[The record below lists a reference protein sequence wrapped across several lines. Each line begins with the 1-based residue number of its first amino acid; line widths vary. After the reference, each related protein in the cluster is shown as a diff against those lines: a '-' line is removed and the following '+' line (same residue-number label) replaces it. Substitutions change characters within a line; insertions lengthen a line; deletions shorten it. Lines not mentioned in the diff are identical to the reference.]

1 LSHINAYLGKYVEE
15 AIEYIFELKGIC
27 IGLWLITGMD
37 TKPTRNSGHGS
48 GDLLKR
54 LGLNRPELRAWAL
67 YDWANSAV
75 MTTIIAAV
83 FPIYFYR
90 VAGANLPEGVA
101 TQRFAAATFIAMFG
115 LALLAPV
122 LGPLADQSP
131 IKKRLL
137 GLFLS
142 VGAITT
148 AGMFFIHTGDWL
160 LALLLFVIVEI
171 AVAGTFVFYDS
182 LLPHIAAHDEIDRV
196 STTGYALG
204 YLGGG
209 VILALNLAWIS
220 HPEWLGLPHGDN
232 LSESEATLP
241 SRLAFLSVSVWW
253 VVFSIP
259 LFLRI
264 PEPSVAAD
272 RGNDV
277 ARSRLLQIRSTIVAL
292 GKHKQA
298 SLMLAAFLVYNE
310 GIGTIIKMAAIYG
323 AEIGLGTES
332 MVRSILLVQFIG
344 IPCTVLFGVLAG
356 KFGAKPSIF
365 LGLLV
370 YFVIAILGYV
380 MRTDF
385 QFLLL
390 AVLVG
395 LVQGGT
401 QALSRSLFASLIPK
415 ERSAQFFALF
425 GLSEKLAGI
434 LGPALFVLV
443 IELTGSSRNA
453 IASVILFFVAG
464 GLLLAKVDVAEGRAA
479 VARTE

>member
-1 LSHINAYLGKYVEE
+1 
-15 AIEYIFELKGIC
+15 
-27 IGLWLITGMD
+27 
-37 TKPTRNSGHGS
+37 
-48 GDLLKR
+48 
-54 LGLNRPELRAWAL
+54 
-67 YDWANSAV
+67 
-75 MTTIIAAV
+75 
-83 FPIYFYR
+83 
-90 VAGANLPEGVA
+90 
-101 TQRFAAATFIAMFG
+101 
-115 LALLAPV
+115 
-122 LGPLADQSP
+122 
-131 IKKRLL
+131 
-137 GLFLS
+137 
-142 VGAITT
+142 
-148 AGMFFIHTGDWL
+148 
-160 LALLLFVIVEI
+160 
-171 AVAGTFVFYDS
+171 
-182 LLPHIAAHDEIDRV
+182 
-196 STTGYALG
+196 
-204 YLGGG
+204 
-209 VILALNLAWIS
+209 
-220 HPEWLGLPHGDN
+220 
-232 LSESEATLP
+232 
-241 SRLAFLSVSVWW
+241 
-253 VVFSIP
+253 VFSVP

-292 GKHKQA
+292 GKYKQA

-344 IPCTVLFGVLAG
+344 IPCTILFGVLAG
-356 KFGAKPSIF
+356 KLGTKPSIF
-365 LGLLV
+365 IGLLV

-415 ERSAQFFALF
+415 QRSAQFFALF
-425 GLSEKLAGI
+425 ALSEKLAGI

>member
-1 LSHINAYLGKYVEE
+1 MRGAAGPEMISPA
-15 AIEYIFELKGIC
+15 
-27 IGLWLITGMD
+27 
-37 TKPTRNSGHGS
+37 PRNSTQKLH
-48 GDLLKR
+48 DILKR

-75 MTTIIAAV
+75 MTTIVAAV

-90 VAGANLPEGVA
+90 VAGADLPEGVA
-101 TQRFAAATFIAMFG
+101 TRRFAVATLIAMSA

-122 LGPLADQSP
+122 LGPLADQSA

-137 GLFLS
+137 GFFLS
-142 VGAITT
+142 VGAIAT
-148 AGMFFIHTGDWL
+148 AGMFFVHTGDWL
-160 LALLLFVIVEI
+160 LALVLFVIVEL

-209 VILALNLAWIS
+209 ALLALNLAWIA
-220 HPEWLGLPHGDN
+220 HPEWFGLPHGDDV
-232 LSESEATLP
+232 SEAEATLP
-241 SRLAFLSVSVWW
+241 SRLAFLSVSIWW
-253 VVFSIP
+253 VAFSLP

-264 PEPSVAAD
+264 PEPAIITNGEEGAAK
-272 RGNDV
+272 
-277 ARSRLLQIRSTIVAL
+277 SRFAQIRSTITAL
-292 GKHKQA
+292 RQYKQA
-298 SLMLAAFLVYNE
+298 ALMLAAFLVYNE

-332 MVRSILLVQFIG
+332 MVRSILIVQFVG
-344 IPCTVLFGVLAG
+344 IPCTILFGALAG
-356 KFGAKPSIF
+356 KLGTKPSIF
-365 LGLLV
+365 VGLSV
-370 YFVIAILGYV
+370 YLIIAILGYV
-380 MRTDF
+380 MQSDL

-415 ERSAQFFALF
+415 HKSAQFFALF
-425 GLSEKLAGI
+425 ALSEKLAGV

-453 IASVILFFVAG
+453 IASVILFFIVG
-464 GLLLAKVDVAEGRAA
+464 GLLLRHVDVAEGRAA
-479 VARTE
+479 VMLSEHKARASGP

>member
-1 LSHINAYLGKYVEE
+1 
-15 AIEYIFELKGIC
+15 
-27 IGLWLITGMD
+27 
-37 TKPTRNSGHGS
+37 
-48 GDLLKR
+48 
-54 LGLNRPELRAWAL
+54 
-67 YDWANSAV
+67 
-75 MTTIIAAV
+75 
-83 FPIYFYR
+83 
-90 VAGANLPEGVA
+90 
-101 TQRFAAATFIAMFG
+101 
-115 LALLAPV
+115 
-122 LGPLADQSP
+122 
-131 IKKRLL
+131 
-137 GLFLS
+137 
-142 VGAITT
+142 
-148 AGMFFIHTGDWL
+148 
-160 LALLLFVIVEI
+160 
-171 AVAGTFVFYDS
+171 
-182 LLPHIAAHDEIDRV
+182 
-196 STTGYALG
+196 
-204 YLGGG
+204 
-209 VILALNLAWIS
+209 
-220 HPEWLGLPHGDN
+220 
-232 LSESEATLP
+232 
-241 SRLAFLSVSVWW
+241 
-253 VVFSIP
+253 
-259 LFLRI
+259 
-264 PEPSVAAD
+264 
-272 RGNDV
+272 
-277 ARSRLLQIRSTIVAL
+277 
-292 GKHKQA
+292 
-298 SLMLAAFLVYNE
+298 MLAAFLVYNE

-479 VARTE
+479 VARTD